1 MALMCKVM
9 FCGVVWNNSAIFR
22 LRYPD
27 RVALGP
33 QLDARLSVF
42 SGVKDQFAT
51 H

>member
-9 FCGVVWNNSAIFR
+9 FCGVVEQFRDLR

-27 RVALGP
+27 RAALGP

-42 SGVKDQFAT
+42 SGVKDQLAT